1 MDKNK
6 SSNKVIIGL
15 LIALIVAV
23 LCVGGY
29 FVIKDITKN
38 QDAESSQSSDDS
50 GKKDSNKNN
59 SQDDTSNVTPTPE
72 PAPAEDEIEAAII
85 YSEIRGNDYYIEA
98 QTNGAISGTCEIS
111 MVPTNGGQ
119 GHHETDDLDV
129 QNKVSTCDEDFSL
142 KGLSRGE
149 HKITVVIRAYDGR
162 TKTLEQIVNL

>member
-38 QDAESSQSSDDS
+38 QDAESSQNKNSDTN
-50 GKKDSNKNN
+50 DSNKNN
-59 SQDDTSNVTPTPE
+59 SQDDTSDVTPTPE

-142 KGLSRGE
+142 KGLNRGE

-162 TKTLEQIVNL
+162 TKTLEQIVYL

>member
-38 QDAESSQSSDDS
+38 QDAESSQNNYSSS
-50 GKKDSNKNN
+50 NDSNKNN
-59 SQDDTSNVTPTPE
+59 SQSDDTSDVTPTPE

-85 YSEIRGNDYYIEA
+85 YSEVRGNDYYIEA

-142 KGLSRGE
+142 KGLNRGE

>member
-1 MDKNK
+1 MDKKK
-6 SSNKVIIGL
+6 STNNVIIGL
-15 LIALIVAV
+15 LIVLIVAV

-38 QDAESSQSSDDS
+38 QDAESSQNKNSDTN
-50 GKKDSNKNN
+50 DSNKNN
-59 SQDDTSNVTPTPE
+59 SQDDTSDVTLTPE

-85 YSEIRGNDYYIEA
+85 YSEVRGNDYYIEA

-142 KGLSRGE
+142 KGLNRGE

>member
-1 MDKNK
+1 MNKNK

-15 LIALIVAV
+15 LIALIAAV

-29 FVIKDITKN
+29 FIIKDITKN
-38 QDAESSQSSDDS
+38 QDAESSQNKNSDTN
-50 GKKDSNKNN
+50 DSNKNN
-59 SQDDTSNVTPTPE
+59 SQDDTSDVTPTPE

-142 KGLSRGE
+142 KGLNRGE
-149 HKITVVIRAYDGR
+149 HKITVVSRAYDGR